1 MIVIGILS
9 TGRYHI
15 PMIAIT
21 TITSSTAQ
29 GGGSFKDRTLQERWV
44 AVFPNYIHD
53 DAVDIWNR
61 ALATFSCAFSRP
73 HLPKAL
79 RTQQCFNIFKWKPS
93 SRCSLVHILSTSSS
107 KSAPSPALF
116 FLTMFMWNR
125 ALATVLRAS
134 CRPHLQKV
142 LRGPQFLTIFC
153 EIELLLQL
161 QSCAHFVGHLSRSS
175 RETTETETLLRRPRQ
190 PLYPKK

>member
-1 MIVIGILS
+1 MAEVSRIGHYRRGELLCFPTTYMMMRLTYEIELS
-9 TGRYHI
+9 LHSRA
-15 PMIAIT
+15 P
-21 TITSSTAQ
+21 
-29 GGGSFKDRTLQERWV
+29 
-44 AVFPNYIHD
+44 FPD
-53 DAVDIWNR
+53 
-61 ALATFSCAFSRP
+61 F

-79 RTQQCFNIFKWKPS
+79 RTQQCFNIFKWKSS

-153 EIELLLQL
+153 EIELSLQL

-175 RETTETETLLRRPRQ
+175 RETAETETLLRRPRQ